1 MNEIAN
7 EEMDAVSDINET
19 QVTNESEIP
28 KDGEI
33 KEIQGDLPVKVCI
46 QCNKE
51 NTCKFTLIHKSEQT
65 YLCEMPCVSAFRETN
80 PAEVYAVIMKKIS
93 ITQVAD
99 SEQNCIECENKKMC
113 RYRVKNAE
121 KIEYLCDDVCLNKYT
136 GQNIEKYIIKKKRY
150 TIEEI
155 NETSE
160 KFKCIQCTEENN
172 CRFSF
177 KQEDETI
184 YVCHENC
191 LNLLMKEQPDRFRI
205 KRRSVRVRDLPKRAG
220 IGSATITEPE
230 PVALESPKML
240 ARTEAEAEAARRD
253 RETSF
258 IRRCAQC
265 FSIVILDDRSLH
277 WETFDFCNETCLGQ
291 YQHVV
296 GAACT
301 TCQNA
306 VTLTSLGK
314 YCVRFGYEIRQFCRS
329 ACLDEFKKGLKVCSY
344 CQKDISKDT
353 DGFLA
358 SIAGQFKDFCS
369 PICMKKYDEM
379 CNTKKKNTAGI
390 CSVCNN
396 VDQIRVEILVD
407 GVDHLFC
414 SNPCFSAF
422 IFVNN
427 IVSGKLFL

>member
-1 MNEIAN
+1 MNEATN
-7 EEMDAVSDINET
+7 EDADAVSDMNEA
-19 QVTNESEIP
+19 QVSNDGEAP
-28 KDGEI
+28 KEGEI
-33 KEIQGDLPVKVCI
+33 KEIQGDLPTHVCI
-46 QCNKE
+46 QCNE
-51 NTCKFTLIHKSEQT
+51 EHTCKFTLLQKSEQKFI
-65 YLCEMPCVSAFRETN
+65 CEMTCVNAFKEKN
-80 PAEVYAVIMKKIS
+80 EADMYAVIMKKIS

-99 SEQNCIECENKKMC
+99 SEQTCIECESKKLC
-113 RYRVKNAE
+113 KYRIKNTE
-121 KIEYLCDDVCLNKYT
+121 KCDYLCDDTCLAKYT
-136 GQNIEKYIIKKKRY
+136 GQNVEKYIIKKKRY

-155 NETSE
+155 NETSD
-160 KFKCIQCTEENN
+160 KFKCIQCTEEKN
-172 CRFSF
+172 CRFLF
-177 KQEDETI
+177 KQEDETL

-220 IGSATITEPE
+220 IGSATITEPD
-230 PVALESPKML
+230 PVLESSKML
-240 ARTEAEAEAARRD
+240 ARTEAEAEAARSD
-253 RETSF
+253 REASF

-265 FSIVILDDRSLH
+265 FSIVTLDDRSLH

-291 YQHVV
+291 YQHVI

-344 CQKDISKDT
+344 CQKDISKDSN
-353 DGFLA
+353 GFLA
-358 SIAGQFKDFCS
+358 SIAGQFKDFCTQN
-369 PICMKKYDEM
+369 CMKKYDEM
-379 CNTKKKNTAGI
+379 CNTKKKISAGI

-427 IVSGKLFL
+427 IVSGK